1 MRFDPRCREYG
12 YEDALLGL
20 VMKEQGLTLV
30 HIDNPL
36 IHTGLDTSR
45 EFLMKTEAA
54 MRTLTRLTGTMQ
66 EANGVARLYDRLAK
80 WRLAGVLRGVF
91 RLVRPLLR
99 RNLLGRRPNLFLFQL
114 YKLGYYASLRPHHL
128 QGMR

>member
-1 MRFDPRCREYG
+1 
-12 YEDALLGL
+12 
-20 VMKEQGLTLV
+20 MKEQGLTLV

-99 RNLLGRRPNLFLFQL
+99 RNLLGLATELVSVSTLQTGRSRLV
-114 YKLGYYASLRPHHL
+114 ASAPLTRHALMPPTH
-128 QGMR
+128 